1 MYLILYYGL
10 IVIGCIPVL
19 YRIPKVQYYTRFTV
33 FCGVILLGSFYYA
46 IRLAFHGRSYQNAW
60 RYIKIMSFSGRL
72 IGLHPV
78 IENSEMLSE
87 EPCIY
92 VCNHQSCIDVA
103 SAAGVWPKRC
113 TVVSKASLRL
123 AGPMGIVMWLSNTIC
138 INRSSHKDAIS
149 AMQKA
154 SAAAKRDH
162 VSVFIFPEGTRSD
175 NDNLLPFKKG
185 AFHMAIQC
193 QFPIQPIVIEPYK
206 RFLDHKNKVFEGDIS

>member
-46 IRLAFHGRSYQNAW
+46 IRLAFHG
-60 RYIKIMSFSGRL
+60 YIKIMSFSGRL

-149 AMQKA
+149 AMQK
-154 SAAAKRDH
+154 

-175 NDNLLPFKKG
+175 NDNLLPFK
-185 AFHMAIQC
+185 
-193 QFPIQPIVIEPYK
+193 
-206 RFLDHKNKVFEGDIS
+206 